1 MSRLIRGEHLNV
13 RTFVPEAESFH
24 CLLLPVFQHLTP
36 IPALGTNHDIEL
48 RDTFPEFAM
57 STKTYP
63 SKNLPFDYRRRKF
76 VKLESL
82 ASVWTV
88 RRLDK
93 TTRIER
99 RLVW

>member
-1 MSRLIRGEHLNV
+1 MS
-13 RTFVPEAESFH
+13 A
-24 CLLLPVFQHLTP
+24 
-36 IPALGTNHDIEL
+36 
-48 RDTFPEFAM
+48 
-57 STKTYP
+57 KTYP

-82 ASVWTV
+82 ASAWTV

>member
-1 MSRLIRGEHLNV
+1 MALIY
-13 RTFVPEAESFH
+13 TFRA
-24 CLLLPVFQHLTP
+24 
-36 IPALGTNHDIEL
+36 I
-48 RDTFPEFAM
+48 AM

-82 ASVWTV
+82 ASAWTV

>member
-1 MSRLIRGEHLNV
+1 
-13 RTFVPEAESFH
+13 
-24 CLLLPVFQHLTP
+24 
-36 IPALGTNHDIEL
+36 
-48 RDTFPEFAM
+48 M

>member
-1 MSRLIRGEHLNV
+1 MNV
-13 RTFVPEAESFH
+13 RTFVLEAGYFH
-24 CLLLPVFQHLTP
+24 RLLSPVSQHLTP
-36 IPALGTNHDIEL
+36 IPTLGTDPDVRFSHTSAES
-48 RDTFPEFAM
+48 TM

-76 VKLESL
+76 VKLEAL
-82 ASVWTV
+82 ASAWTV

-99 RLVW
+99 RLLW

>member
-1 MSRLIRGEHLNV
+1 
-13 RTFVPEAESFH
+13 
-24 CLLLPVFQHLTP
+24 
-36 IPALGTNHDIEL
+36 
-48 RDTFPEFAM
+48 M

-63 SKNLPFDYRRRKF
+63 SKSLPFDHRRRKF

-93 TTRIER
+93 TNRIER

>member
-1 MSRLIRGEHLNV
+1 LNV
-13 RTFVPEAESFH
+13 RTFVPEAREFH
-24 CLLLPVFQHLTP
+24 RLLLPAFQHLTP
-36 IPALGTNHDIEL
+36 IPKLGTNPDIAFS
-48 RDTFPEFAM
+48 RTFPEFAM

-63 SKNLPFDYRRRKF
+63 SKSLPFDYRRRKF

-88 RRLDK
+88 RRPDK
-93 TTRIER
+93 TSRIER

>member
-1 MSRLIRGEHLNV
+1 LNV
-13 RTFVPEAESFH
+13 RTFVPEPGQFH
-24 CLLLPVFQHLTP
+24 RVLWPVFQHLTP
-36 IPALGTNHDIEL
+36 ISTLGTDPDIAL
-48 RDTFPEFAM
+48 IHTFPEFAM

-63 SKNLPFDYRRRKF
+63 SKSLPFDYRRRKF